1 MRHVAAE
8 LENLNLS
15 ITHGYQ
21 WRMTTSELNIEWLYI
36 FHNDMLILYLQE
48 KYFMYGLVTLR
59 LL

>member
-1 MRHVAAE
+1 MRHVVVE
-8 LENLNLS
+8 PENLNLG
-15 ITHGYQ
+15 IIHGYQ
-21 WRMTTSELNIEWLYI
+21 WHMTTSELNIEQVYI

>member
-1 MRHVAAE
+1 MRHVVVE

-15 ITHGYQ
+15 ITYGYQ
-21 WRMTTSELNIEWLYI
+21 WHMTTSELNIERLYI
-36 FHNDMLILYLQE
+36 FHNDVSILYLQE